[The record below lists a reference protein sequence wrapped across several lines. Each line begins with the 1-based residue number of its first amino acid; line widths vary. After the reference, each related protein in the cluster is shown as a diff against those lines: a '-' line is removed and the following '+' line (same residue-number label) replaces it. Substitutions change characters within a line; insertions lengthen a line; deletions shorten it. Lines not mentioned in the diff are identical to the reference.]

1 MASDVRRQLATKTP
15 APPADFPVAAHAHP
29 AQPCALHTGSNRV
42 AKSRT
47 TWQKGRS
54 GNPLGRPAICFELQ
68 AAAREHGPQCVAILA
83 ELAGIDGPG
92 ATNEA
97 VRLGAARELLDRGFG
112 KPTTVLAGDD
122 AAGPMEVV
130 FRWLGEGEES
140 KPEPMLTI
148 DSSSECA
155 GEADAVDMQWSC

>member
-1 MASDVRRQLATKTP
+1 
-15 APPADFPVAAHAHP
+15 
-29 AQPCALHTGSNRV
+29 V

-83 ELAGIDGPG
+83 ELAGIAGPG
-92 ATNEA
+92 AANEA

-112 KPTTVLAGDD
+112 KPTTVFAGDA
-122 AAGPMEVV
+122 AAGPTVIE
-130 FRWLGEGEES
+130 FRWADEVSTNTPPLI
-140 KPEPMLTI
+140 K
-148 DSSSECA
+148 A
-155 GEADAVDMQWSC
+155 ADAEVDANPIANWGTC